1 MFIFLFSVV
10 LGIFF
15 EFLMIKYLPKK
26 SWYDSGPLY
35 NKIFNQGEN
44 VEEELLLLLDDLE
57 KHKKMN
63 QTILGFIIIVIII
76 LVGTFVVYIICSC
89 NYRHEK
95 GVNYTLLVFIIIFNF
110 ISLVLAFS
118 ILSKTL
124 KIKKKSEGINL
135 VDDIKSGIIKIILL
149 LIAKI
154 ALGVFQIYI
163 YKIDENDTCK
173 NCCSGSSSTPDHI
186 PSPSRNTQT
195 TQPTTSRIITVQR
208 QFTVRLKEVLS
219 IEVYSKLRDY
229 IEKGKKILA
238 ELVIFYHEMNFIGL
252 TTKES
257 ISKEIVNIIVQL
269 AGLLKY
275 KGDKII
281 DICLE
286 SKEDDAMW
294 LLLCYLFPYII
305 LVIKL
310 KIEKGIYR
318 RISYVQVTSQVRLLV
333 QLEKRVERDINGNI
347 VQTFRFR
354 QNISQSTLLNI
365 IR

>member
-44 VEEELLLLLDDLE
+44 VEEELLLLLDVLE
-57 KHKKMN
+57 KHKKTN
-63 QTILGFIIIVIII
+63 QTILGFIIIIII
-76 LVGTFVVYIICSC
+76 LVGIFVVYIICSC

-163 YKIDENDTCK
+163 YKIDENDTCN
-173 NCCSGSSSTPDHI
+173 NCCSGSDYI

-219 IEVYSKLRDY
+219 YEVYSKLRDY

-294 LLLCYLFPYII
+294 LLLCYLFPFII

-318 RISYVQVTSQVRLLV
+318 RVSYVQVTSQVRLLV

-347 VQTFRFR
+347 IQTFRFR